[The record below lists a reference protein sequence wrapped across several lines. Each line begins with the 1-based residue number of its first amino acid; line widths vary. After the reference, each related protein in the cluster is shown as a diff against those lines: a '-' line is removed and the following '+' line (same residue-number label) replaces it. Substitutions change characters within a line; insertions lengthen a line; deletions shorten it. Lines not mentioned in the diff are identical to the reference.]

1 MVVTIVVLLILAGV
15 TISLLLDEN
24 GIIKKSKEGR
34 REYETSKTNEQE
46 QMSDANDWID
56 EIVTGKGKKLTGE
69 DYATDYTKP
78 YLPSSDFSVLEGT
91 TLANG
96 LVVKDKQG
104 NEYVWVEVPTSI
116 YDNAD
121 YNTET
126 NTGDKKPASKDDAEK
141 IEYCLKKYASA
152 YRKDGFADEYI
163 EDTTTGWFNGKTA
176 YDNAKKTMLA
186 SVYENGGFYVG
197 RYEAGISEFRTS
209 NENEPTEV
217 PSSKQNMFPY
227 TNVTR
232 TQAKQLAE
240 KVNAGGRTS
249 SLMFGIQW
257 DLMLAFI
264 QNKGGVDVTTLTT
277 DSTNIG
283 NYYNNKW
290 SITNNKAKYNTD
302 GTSWNDDAYTKE
314 TESGVLL
321 TTGASDSFAK
331 MNIYDVAGN
340 VFEWTLEGN
349 QKYSGTVS
357 SQGIKLA
364 SIINTQISPIRMAS
378 TGAGEPCVFRGGVCN
393 YGGAGCPASVRD
405 GSEVDYCVGVV
416 GFRVTLY

>member
-1 MVVTIVVLLILAGV
+1 MLLILAGV

-69 DYATDYTKP
+69 DYTTDYTKP

-104 NEYVWVEVPTSI
+104 NEYVWVEVPTNI
-116 YDNAD
+116 YDNEA
-121 YNTET
+121 YNKET
-126 NTGDKKPASKDDAEK
+126 TVGDKKPASKEDTDK
-141 IEYCLKKYASA
+141 IEYCLKKYTSA
-152 YRKDGFADEYI
+152 YREDGYADEYI
-163 EDTTTGWFNGKTA
+163 EDPTSGWFAGKTA

-227 TNVTR
+227 TNITR
-232 TQAKQLAE
+232 TEAKKLAE
-240 KVNAGGRTS
+240 KVNSGGYTS

-257 DLMLAFI
+257 DLMLAFM
-264 QNKGGVDVTTLTT
+264 QNKGGVDVSALTT

-283 NYYNNKW
+283 NYRNNKW
-290 SITNNKAKYNTD
+290 SITNDKAQYSTD
-302 GTSWNDDAYTKE
+302 GTWNNGSYTKGE
-314 TESGVLL
+314 EGAVLL

-340 VFEWTLEGN
+340 VSEWTLECKL
-349 QKYSGTVS
+349 QEVS
-357 SQGIKLA
+357 SKGVKLA
-364 SIINTQISPIRMAS
+364 SLINTQISPIRVAAS
-378 TGAGEPCVFRGGVCN
+378 TASDPCVLRGGIC
-393 YGGAGCPASVRD
+393 GDDGTASTRD
-405 GSEVDYCVGVV
+405 NSRVDYYRGNI
-416 GFRVTLY
+416 GFRVTIY

>member
-69 DYATDYTKP
+69 DYTTDYTKP

-104 NEYVWVEVPTSI
+104 NEYVWVEVPTNI
-116 YDNAD
+116 YDNEA
-121 YNTET
+121 YNKET
-126 NTGDKKPASKDDAEK
+126 TAGDKKPASKEETEK

-152 YRKDGFADEYI
+152 YRADSCADEYI
-163 EDTTTGWFNGKTA
+163 EDPTSGWFAGKTA

-197 RYEAGISEFRTS
+197 RYEAGISEFRPS
-209 NENEPTEV
+209 NKIEPTEV
-217 PSSKQNMFPY
+217 PSSKQNMIPY
-227 TNVTR
+227 TNIKR
-232 TQAKQLAE
+232 TQAKKLAE
-240 KVNAGGRTS
+240 MVNSGGYTS

-257 DLMLAFI
+257 DLMLAFM
-264 QNKGGVDVTTLTT
+264 QNKGGVDESTLTT

-283 NYYNNKW
+283 NYVDNKW
-290 SITNNKAKYNTD
+290 SIINNKAKYYAD
-302 GTSWNDDAYTKE
+302 GTWNDGSYTKE
-314 TESGVLL
+314 EEGAVLL

-340 VFEWTLEGN
+340 VIEWTLECKL
-349 QKYSGTVS
+349 QEMS
-357 SQGIKLA
+357 SKGVKLA
-364 SIINTQISPIRMAS
+364 SLINTQISPIRMAV
-378 TGAGEPCVFRGGVCN
+378 TAAGGPCVVRGGYYYN
-393 YGGAGCPASVRD
+393 GGTVSPASYRGSYVVVYCHD
-405 GSEVDYCVGVV
+405 GI
-416 GFRVTLY
+416 GFRVTIY

>member
-1 MVVTIVVLLILAGV
+1 MILAGV

-69 DYATDYTKP
+69 DYTTDYTKP

-96 LVVKDKQG
+96 LVVKDKQR
-104 NEYVWVEVPTSI
+104 NEYVWVEVPTNI
-116 YDNAD
+116 YDNEA
-121 YNTET
+121 YNKET
-126 NTGDKKPASKDDAEK
+126 TVGDKKPASKEDTDK
-141 IEYCLKKYASA
+141 IEYCLKKYTSA
-152 YRKDGFADEYI
+152 YREDGYADEYI
-163 EDTTTGWFNGKTA
+163 EDPTSGWFAGKTA

-227 TNVTR
+227 TNITR
-232 TQAKQLAE
+232 TEAKKLAE
-240 KVNAGGRTS
+240 KVNSGGYTS

-257 DLMLAFI
+257 DLMLAFM
-264 QNKGGVDVTTLTT
+264 QNKGGVDVSALTT

-283 NYYNNKW
+283 NYSNNKW
-290 SITNNKAKYNTD
+290 SITNDKAQYSTD
-302 GTSWNDDAYTKE
+302 GTWNNGSYTKGE
-314 TESGVLL
+314 EGAVLL

-340 VFEWTLEGN
+340 VIEWTLECKL
-349 QKYSGTVS
+349 QEMS
-357 SQGIKLA
+357 SKGVKLA
-364 SIINTQISPIRMAS
+364 SLINTQISPIRMAETAAS
-378 TGAGEPCVFRGGVCN
+378 GPCVVRGGV
-393 YGGAGCPASVRD
+393 YLYDGADYPASRRD
-405 GSEVDYCVGVV
+405 RDLVVDYHDAI
-416 GFRVTLY
+416 GFRVTIY